1 MRHSLVQLRLR
12 PRASSAGAHGL
23 SREARRLEAHRD
35 GFTVSTDPARLDLD
49 LIHGY
54 LTRSYWAGGI
64 PRDVV
69 ERSLR
74 NSLCFGVY
82 KGGAQVG
89 FARAVTDLATFAYLA
104 DVFVLEAYR
113 GRGLSKWL
121 LETMLA
127 HPDLQDVR
135 RWHLVTRD
143 AQGLYAQFAFVEPP
157 AGRHMERVR
166 PNPYRTAPA

>member
-1 MRHSLVQLRLR
+1 MAETEL
-12 PRASSAGAHGL
+12 GG
-23 SREARRLEAHRD
+23 ARRLEAHRD
-35 GFTVSTDPARLDLD
+35 GYTISTDPARLDRD

-54 LTRSYWAGGI
+54 LTQSYWAAGI
-64 PRDVV
+64 PREIV

-74 NSLCFGVY
+74 QSLNFGVY
-82 KGGAQVG
+82 EGDAQVG
-89 FARAVTDLATFAYLA
+89 FARVVTDLATFAYLA
-104 DVFVLEAYR
+104 HVFILEAHR

-121 LETMLA
+121 LETILA

-166 PNPYRTAPA
+166 LNPYGSGPRQDL

>member
-1 MRHSLVQLRLR
+1 MAEIEL
-12 PRASSAGAHGL
+12 GG
-23 SREARRLEAHRD
+23 ARRLEAHRD
-35 GFTVSTDPARLDLD
+35 GYTISTDTARLDLD

-54 LTRSYWAGGI
+54 LTQSYWAAGI
-64 PRDVV
+64 PRDIV

-74 NSLCFGVY
+74 QSLDFGVY
-82 KGGAQVG
+82 EGDAQVG
-89 FARAVTDLATFAYLA
+89 FARVVTDLATFAYLA
-104 DVFVLEAYR
+104 DVFVLEAHR

-121 LETMLA
+121 LETILA

-143 AQGLYAQFAFVEPP
+143 AQGLYVQFGFVEPP

-166 PNPYRTAPA
+166 PNPYGSAPR

>member
-1 MRHSLVQLRLR
+1 MAETEL
-12 PRASSAGAHGL
+12 GG
-23 SREARRLEAHRD
+23 ARRLEAHRD
-35 GFTVSTDPARLDLD
+35 AFTISTDPARLDLD

-54 LTRSYWAGGI
+54 LTRSYWAAGI
-64 PRDVV
+64 PRDLV

-74 NSLCFGVY
+74 QSLNFGVY
-82 KGGAQVG
+82 EARKQMG
-89 FARAVTDLATFAYLA
+89 FARVVTDLATFAYLA
-104 DVFVLEAYR
+104 DVFVLEPYR

-121 LETMLA
+121 LETILA

-143 AQGLYAQFAFVEPP
+143 AQGLYARFGFAEPP

-166 PNPYRTAPA
+166 PNPYGSGPR